1 MKKFLLVAAA
11 AVAMVGC
18 TCQPKGVEVSA
29 MKTQQDSAEYYIGYS
44 MGMQLKGLGIATEN
58 PNYSAISEGVKAAL
72 DGIYVDPT
80 TMNMFMNTYIQ
91 NIREKAAYE
100 AEAAE
105 KQYFAE
111 LAKSNDSIKELSDG
125 IYYKVITMGEGEKPG
140 ATDIVDVHYRGTLTD
155 GTQFDSSYDRG
166 QTAQFPLNAVI
177 KGWGIAL
184 QQMPVGSK
192 WVIYIP
198 SKLAY
203 GTQGAGG
210 IIGPNSTLIFEVEM
224 FGFEPAAEK

>member
-1 MKKFLLVAAA
+1 MKKFLMMAAMAVAA
-11 AVAMVGC
+11 VGC
-18 TCQPKGVEVSA
+18 TCEPKGVAVDA

-44 MGMQLKGLGIATEN
+44 MGMQLQSIGIATEN
-58 PNYSAISEGVKAAL
+58 PNYSAVAEGLKAAL
-72 DGIYVDPT
+72 DGVQLDAT
-80 TMNMFMNTYIQ
+80 AMNIFMNTYIQ
-91 NIREKAAYE
+91 NIREKAALE
-100 AEAAE
+100 AEAVE

-111 LAKSNDSIKELSDG
+111 LVKSNDSIKELSDG

-140 ATDIVDVHYRGTLTD
+140 ETDIVTVHYRGTLTD

-166 QTAQFPLNAVI
+166 ETIDFPLNRVI

-203 GTQGAGG
+203 GTQGNGP
-210 IIGPNSTLIFEVEM
+210 IGPNQTLIFEVEM
-224 FGFEPAAEK
+224 FDFKSADE

>member
-1 MKKFLLVAAA
+1 MAVA

-29 MKTQQDSAEYYIGYS
+29 MKTQKDCAEYYVGYS
-44 MGMQLKGLGIATEN
+44 MGMQLQGLGMVQGE
-58 PNYSAISEGVKAAL
+58 PNYSAIAEGVKAAIDGVML
-72 DGIYVDPT
+72 DANQ
-80 TMNMFMNTYIQ
+80 MNMFMNVYIQ
-91 NIREKAAYE
+91 NIREKAALE
-100 AEAAE
+100 AEVAE

-111 LAKSNDSIKELSDG
+111 LTKSNDSIKELSDG
-125 IYYKVITMGEGEKPG
+125 IYYKVITMGTGEKPG
-140 ATDIVDVHYRGTLTD
+140 ATDIVDVHYRGTLTN
-155 GTQFDSSYDRG
+155 GTVFDSSYERG
-166 QTAQFPLNAVI
+166 ETIQFPLDRVI

-210 IIGPNSTLIFEVEM
+210 AIGPNETLIFEVEM
-224 FGFEPAAEK
+224 FGFEPATEE

>member
-1 MKKFLLVAAA
+1 MMAAIAVAA
-11 AVAMVGC
+11 VSC
-18 TCQPKGVEVSA
+18 TCEPKGVTVDA
-29 MKTQQDSAEYYIGYS
+29 MKNQEDSAAFYIGYS
-44 MGMQLKGLGIATEN
+44 MGMQMQSLGIASEN
-58 PNYSAISEGVKAAL
+58 PNYSAIAEGVKAAL
-72 DGIYVDPT
+72 DGQLVDVNQ
-80 TMNMFMNTYIQ
+80 MNFFMNTYIQ
-91 NIREKAAYE
+91 NMREKAALE

-111 LAKSNDSIKELSDG
+111 LVKSNDSVQELSDG

-140 ATDIVDVHYRGTLTD
+140 ATDVVTVHYRGTLTD

-166 QTAQFPLNAVI
+166 ETIEFPLDRVI

-210 IIGPNSTLIFEVEM
+210 LIGPNETLIFEVEM
-224 FGFEPAAEK
+224 FDFKPAEK

>member
-1 MKKFLLVAAA
+1 MKKILMMAAMAIA
-11 AVAMVGC
+11 AVGC
-18 TCQPKGVEVSA
+18 TCEPKGVTVDA

-44 MGMQLKGLGIATEN
+44 MGIQVQSLGISAEK
-58 PNYSAISEGVKAAL
+58 PNYSAIIEGYKAAL
-72 DGIYVDPT
+72 DGVQLDPT
-80 TMNMFMNTYIQ
+80 SMNMFMNTYIQ
-91 NIREKAAYE
+91 NMREKAALE

-111 LAKSNDSIKELSDG
+111 LVKSNDSIKELSDG

-140 ATDIVDVHYRGTLTD
+140 ETDVVTVHYRGTLTD

-166 QTAQFPLNAVI
+166 QTVDFPLNRVI

-203 GTQGAGG
+203 GTQGNGP
-210 IIGPNSTLIFEVEM
+210 IGPNEILIFEVEM
-224 FGFEPAAEK
+224 FDFKSADEV

>member
-1 MKKFLLVAAA
+1 MKKFLLMAVA

-29 MKTQQDSAEYYIGYS
+29 MKTQKDSAEYYVGYS
-44 MGMQLKGLGIATEN
+44 MGMQLQGLGMVQGE
-58 PNYSAISEGVKAAL
+58 PNYSAIAEGVKAAIDGVML
-72 DGIYVDPT
+72 DANQ
-80 TMNMFMNTYIQ
+80 MNMFMNVYIQ
-91 NIREKAAYE
+91 NIREKAALE
-100 AEAAE
+100 AEVAE

-111 LAKSNDSIKELSDG
+111 LTKSNDSIKELSDG
-125 IYYKVITMGEGEKPG
+125 IYYKVITMGTGEKPG
-140 ATDIVDVHYRGTLTD
+140 ATDIVDVHYRGTLTN
-155 GTQFDSSYDRG
+155 GTVFDSSYERG
-166 QTAQFPLNAVI
+166 ETIQFPLDRVI

-210 IIGPNSTLIFEVEM
+210 AIGPNETLIFEVEM
-224 FGFEPAAEK
+224 FGFEPATEE

>member
-1 MKKFLLVAAA
+1 MMA
-11 AVAMVGC
+11 AVAVAVVSC
-18 TCQPKGVEVSA
+18 TCEPKGLGVEA

-44 MGMQLKGLGIATEN
+44 MGMQLQALGIAADK
-58 PNYSAISEGVKAAL
+58 PNYSAVAEGLKAAF
-72 DGIYVDPT
+72 DGLKIDE
-80 TMNMFMNTYIQ
+80 MNMNIFMNTYIQ
-91 NIREKAAYE
+91 NMREKAALE

-111 LAKSNDSIKELSDG
+111 LVKSNDSVQELSDG

-140 ATDIVDVHYRGTLTD
+140 ATDVVTVHYRGTLTD

-166 QTAQFPLNAVI
+166 ETIEFPLDRVI

-210 IIGPNSTLIFEVEM
+210 LIGPNETLIFEVEM
-224 FGFEPAAEK
+224 FDFKPAEK

>member
-1 MKKFLLVAAA
+1 MKKFLMMAAMAVAA
-11 AVAMVGC
+11 VGC
-18 TCQPKGVEVSA
+18 TCEPKGVAVDA

-44 MGMQLKGLGIATEN
+44 MGMQLQSIGIATEN
-58 PNYSAISEGVKAAL
+58 PNYSAVAEGLKAAL
-72 DGIYVDPT
+72 DGVQLDAT
-80 TMNMFMNTYIQ
+80 AMNIFMNTYIQ
-91 NIREKAAYE
+91 NIREKAALE

-111 LAKSNDSIKELSDG
+111 LVKSNDSIKELSDG

-140 ATDIVDVHYRGTLTD
+140 ETDIVTVHYRGTLTD

-166 QTAQFPLNAVI
+166 ETIDFPLNRVI

-203 GTQGAGG
+203 GTQGNGP
-210 IIGPNSTLIFEVEM
+210 IGPNQTLIFEVEM
-224 FGFEPAAEK
+224 FDFKSADE

>member
-1 MKKFLLVAAA
+1 MMAAIALA
-11 AVAMVGC
+11 AVSC
-18 TCQPKGVEVSA
+18 TCEPKGVTVDA

-44 MGMQLKGLGIATEN
+44 MGMQMQSLGIASEK
-58 PNYSAISEGVKAAL
+58 PNYQAIAEGFKAAISGVQ
-72 DGIYVDPT
+72 VDPT
-80 TMNMFMNTYIQ
+80 AMNMFMNVYIQ
-91 NIREKAAYE
+91 NIREKAALE

-105 KQYFAE
+105 KVYFNE
-111 LAKSNDSIKELSDG
+111 LVKNNDSIKELSDG
-125 IYYKVITMGEGEKPG
+125 IYYKVITMGQGEKPG
-140 ATDIVDVHYRGTLTD
+140 ATDVVTVHYRGTLTD

-166 QTAQFPLNAVI
+166 QTVDFPLNMVI

-203 GTQGAGG
+203 GTQGSGP
-210 IIGPNSTLIFEVEM
+210 IGPNQTLIFEVEM
-224 FGFEPAAEK
+224 FDFKSADEV